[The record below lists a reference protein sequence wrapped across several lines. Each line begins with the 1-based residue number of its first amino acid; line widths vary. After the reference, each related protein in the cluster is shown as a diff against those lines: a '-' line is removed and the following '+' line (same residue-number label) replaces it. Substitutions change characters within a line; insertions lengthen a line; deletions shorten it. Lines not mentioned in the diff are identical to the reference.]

1 MSIGR
6 RSSLLVALAFVGGV
20 LRPGGA
26 SAGGILFY
34 EVGTS
39 EVGLAS
45 AGVTARA
52 GSPSTLL
59 SNPAGLIRLEG
70 TQVQVGTNLIY
81 GHLQFAPD
89 SRTDARLG
97 TNDGGN
103 AVGILPSFGAFASFA
118 PERDVRL
125 GVGVFT
131 HFGAP
136 ESWDPPWVGR
146 HYTTKTTLLGLSIMP
161 GFAWRVIEG
170 LSIGGA
176 VNVMSGHLKQVV
188 AIQNLEPQS
197 GDGTLEVHSNT
208 WGVGGNVGVLYAL
221 SPATRLGF
229 AYTSPI
235 KLNFSATPTFSDLGP
250 AISRAIAAAG
260 LDTARIDLGLK
271 VPQTVM
277 FGFSQALSDR
287 WTLMGDVGWQNWAAF
302 GAVEVGIST
311 SDPHSLTAQIGYTD
325 TWHIGV
331 GADVQLSD
339 TWGLNFGV
347 AYDSSMT
354 DDDSRS
360 LSLALASQLRFG
372 LGGRVAIDRH
382 WDLGFASELLWDGSP
397 SVDVDR
403 GPLAGH
409 VSGSYASTWLLWFSF
424 GFTWKA

>member
-1 MSIGR
+1 
-6 RSSLLVALAFVGGV
+6 L
-20 LRPGGA
+20 
-26 SAGGILFY
+26 AGGILFY

-39 EVGLAS
+39 EIGLAS
-45 AGVTARA
+45 AGAAARA
-52 GSPSTLL
+52 GSASTLL
-59 SNPAGLIRLEG
+59 TNPAGLTRLEG

-81 GHLQFAPD
+81 GHLQFTPD
-89 SRTDARLG
+89 SQTDPILG

-118 PERDVRL
+118 PEKDVRL
-125 GVGVFT
+125 GVGLFT
-131 HFGAP
+131 NFGAP
-136 ESWDPPWVGR
+136 ESWDPAWVGR

-161 GFAWRVIEG
+161 GFAWRVIDG

-188 AIQNLEPQS
+188 AIQNLEPQA

-208 WGVGGNVGVLYAL
+208 WGVGGNIGILYEL

-229 AYTSPI
+229 TYTSPV

-250 AISRAIAAAG
+250 GISRVITSAG
-260 LDTARIDLGLK
+260 LDTGRIDLGLT

-277 FGFSQALSDR
+277 FGFSQALSDH
-287 WTLMGDVGWQNWAAF
+287 WTLVGDVGWQNWAAF
-302 GAVEVGIST
+302 GAVEVGIGT

-325 TWHIGV
+325 TWHVGV

-354 DDDSRS
+354 DDENRS

-372 LGGRVAIDRH
+372 LGARVAIDRH

-397 SVDVDR
+397 KVDVDR

-409 VSGSYASTWLLWFSF
+409 VSGSYGNTWLLFMSFS
-424 GFTWKA
+424 FTWKA

>member
-1 MSIGR
+1 MSMGP
-6 RSSLLVALAFVGGV
+6 RSRLVALSFVCGA
-20 LRPGGA
+20 LLPGSA
-26 SAGGILFY
+26 LAGGILFY

-39 EVGLAS
+39 EIGLAS
-45 AGVTARA
+45 AGAAARA
-52 GSPSTLL
+52 GSASTLL
-59 SNPAGLIRLEG
+59 TNPAGLTRLEG

-81 GHLQFAPD
+81 GHLQFTPD
-89 SRTDARLG
+89 SQTDPILG

-118 PERDVRL
+118 PEKDVRL
-125 GVGVFT
+125 GVGLFT
-131 HFGAP
+131 NFGAP
-136 ESWDPPWVGR
+136 ESWDPAWVGR

-161 GFAWRVIEG
+161 GFAWRVIDG

-188 AIQNLEPQS
+188 AIQNLEPQA

-208 WGVGGNVGVLYAL
+208 WGVGGNIGILYEL

-229 AYTSPI
+229 TYTSPV

-250 AISRAIAAAG
+250 GISRVITSAG
-260 LDTARIDLGLK
+260 LDTGRIDLGLT

-277 FGFSQALSDR
+277 FGFSQALSDHL
-287 WTLMGDVGWQNWAAF
+287 TLVGDVGWQNWAAF
-302 GAVEVGIST
+302 GAVEVGIGT

-325 TWHIGV
+325 TWHVGV

-354 DDDSRS
+354 DDENRS

-372 LGGRVAIDRH
+372 LGARVAIDRH

-397 SVDVDR
+397 KVDVDR

-409 VSGSYASTWLLWFSF
+409 VSGSYGNTWLLFMSFS
-424 GFTWKA
+424 FTWKA